1 MPDDN
6 KPSRS
11 KLGIAITSVLAA
23 GTLIAGSLVGQ
34 NTNAVSLEP
43 QAQAALQKAGIS
55 GVTVTMKGREAY
67 LSGPGLSQDQL
78 AAAKAA
84 VEDVYGVRWARIQLD
99 NSGTP
104 GTPEPA
110 TPSSPEPPSP
120 APSSPEASSPQP
132 SSSAPSSPEPSSP
145 SPSATSPSPSQ
156 TAPVVKPQVNIQGS
170 PSGTTIDGTVATQ
183 AEADALVAAAE
194 KAFGGPVT
202 NKLVVD
208 PKCDKAPWVGQLA
221 DAMKGF
227 PKISGNASLK
237 AGDGG
242 ITISGDVAKEAD
254 IAAITASTATISV
267 PTRVNVQVSAPGA
280 SPLTDAEKAQ
290 INAVVVNF
298 ASGSTSL
305 DATARAKLDA
315 IYPLLAKSDVKLVV
329 KGYVSLPN
337 PEATIQTYSTAR
349 AQAVVDYLVSR
360 GIDAGRLTVQAMGS
374 SDPVAD
380 NDTEDHRYQNQ
391 RATLTVA

>member
-6 KPSRS
+6 QRSRS

-34 NTNAVSLEP
+34 NTNANSLEP
-43 QAQAALQKAGIS
+43 TVQAAVQQAGVT

-67 LSGPGLSQDQL
+67 ISGDGVSQDQL
-78 AAAKAA
+78 DKAKAA
-84 VEDVYGVRWARIQLD
+84 AEAVYGVRWAKIEGGA
-99 NSGTP
+99 SGAPSTP
-104 GTPEPA
+104 PA
-110 TPSSPEPPSP
+110 SSAAPSSAEPSSP
-120 APSSPEASSPQP
+120 APSS
-132 SSSAPSSPEPSSP
+132 SAPPSPEPSSP
-145 SPSATSPSPSQ
+145 SSSATSPSQSQ

-170 PSGTTIDGTVATQ
+170 PSGTIIDGTVATQ